1 MIEQFSEFRNNHTA
15 QFSYNDLNDFFWC
28 CLNHYTVV
36 EKIINASIDAVKIL
50 IRMLSVLPIN
60 LENIT
65 GKSAAARIMVSNI
78 RRNVLNKNLF
88 FWEVVLNH
96 EWPSLRQGL
105 VTSLCLGLYFS
116 ERAEHTDQCSI
127 VLKEITDQTKRT
139 EAVTQLLDLLK
150 RVKCLPKR
158 EEMLKLF
165 GLIESKS
172 LTLEPLENSGYLEIY
187 IHHLT
192 QIILSTENGNDQWE
206 EKVRMQLK
214 KFPRNKLFKSMSFI

>member
-1 MIEQFSEFRNNHTA
+1 MIGQFSEFRNNQRA
-15 QFSYNDLNDFFWC
+15 QLSFNDLNDFFQC
-28 CLNHYTVV
+28 CLNHYIVV
-36 EKIINASIDAVKIL
+36 KERIKVSIDATKVF
-50 IRMLSVLPIN
+50 IRMVSVLPIN
-60 LENIT
+60 LENII
-65 GKSAAARIMVSNI
+65 GKSATTRIMVSNI
-78 RRNVLNKNLF
+78 QKNVLNKNPF

-105 VTSLCLGLYFS
+105 VTSLCLGLYYS
-116 ERAEHTDQCSI
+116 ERAEHMDQCSI

-165 GLIESKS
+165 GLIGSKN
-172 LTLEPLENSGYLEIY
+172 LTLEQLETAGYLEIY

-192 QIILSTENGNDQWE
+192 QIILSTDNGNDQWE
-206 EKVRMQLK
+206 EKVRTQLK

>member
-1 MIEQFSEFRNNHTA
+1 MDSP
-15 QFSYNDLNDFFWC
+15 
-28 CLNHYTVV
+28 YTVV
-36 EKIINASIDAVKIL
+36 EKRVNVHIDAVKVL

-65 GKSAAARIMVSNI
+65 GKSAAARVMVSNI
-78 RRNVLNKNLF
+78 HRNLLNKNLF
-88 FWEVVLNH
+88 FWEIVLNH
-96 EWPSLRQGL
+96 EWLSLRQGL
-105 VTSLCLGLYFS
+105 VTSLCLSLYCS

-127 VLKEITDQTKRT
+127 VLKKITDQTKRT

-150 RVKCLPKR
+150 RVNCFAKR

-165 GLIESKS
+165 ELIKSKN
-172 LTLEPLENSGYLEIY
+172 LTLEQLEKGGYLEIY

-192 QIILSTENGNDQWE
+192 KIILSTENGNNQWE
-206 EKVRMQLK
+206 EKIRMQLK